1 MDLELE
7 VFTRGL
13 NQTAVF
19 EAQFQPGTR
28 VLLLHPVFIGSW
40 KLLLEYWFVDRQFID
55 VETFERVEGSLKL
68 GIAKSP

>member
-1 MDLELE
+1 MDVELE
-7 VFTRGL
+7 VFTRGI

-40 KLLLEYWFVDRQFID
+40 KLLLEVRFVDREFVD
-55 VETFERVEGSLKL
+55 VETFEDVQSSLQL
-68 GIAKSP
+68 ALAKSP